1 MRLKSIQ
8 ESANKVENS
17 VNYVSRFSLNALKE
31 TSLFESYKKQGN
43 PVIITGLLEGE
54 TEWNLNYLSQQLGDL
69 EFPLRYYGKDR
80 YQQDKRHW
88 QNIGSGV
95 TGPPQPFTK
104 YAAMLRSGE
113 AKKNDIYMAKCAL
126 KNTPLNEERSL
137 KKIAANLKQL
147 GFNKSA
153 SDFNIWLGPGGHVEC
168 LHYDLMDGTLIQL
181 YGVKKVVLFPPSQT
195 ANLYPFPIYV
205 HLYRGFKLRCW
216 FSQVYPENPDFKT
229 FPQFEEALQFKQE
242 VYLQPGEA
250 LFIPA
255 GWWHEVTAVGEGMVC
270 SINRFWRVY
279 PTRRAVFS
287 WSRLRV
293 HLGSIS
299 TIPYILVAL
308 LKALFSSQRQEKVR
322 EILRSL

>member
-1 MRLKSIQ
+1 MRLKLIQ
-8 ESANKVENS
+8 ESANQVENS
-17 VNYVSRFSLNALKE
+17 VDDVARISVNSLTE
-31 TSLFESYKKQGN
+31 TSFFESYKKKGT
-43 PVIITGLLEGE
+43 PAVITGLLDGE
-54 TEWNLNYLSQQLGDL
+54 TEWNLNYLSQKLGDL
-69 EFPLRYYGKDR
+69 EFPLRHYGKDR

-88 QNIGSGV
+88 KNIGSGV
-95 TGPPQPFTK
+95 TGPPQPFSK

-113 AKKNDIYMAKCAL
+113 ARKNDIYMAKCGL

-137 KKIAANLKQL
+137 KKIAANLQQL

-153 SDFNIWLGPGGHVEC
+153 GDFNIWLGPGGHVEC
-168 LHYDLMDGTLIQL
+168 LHYDLMDGTLVQL

-216 FSQVYPENPDFKT
+216 FSQVYPEHPDLKT

-255 GWWHEVTAVGEGMVC
+255 GWWHEVTAIGEGMVC

-279 PTRRAVFS
+279 PTARAIFS

-308 LKALFSSQRQEKVR
+308 LKALFSRQKKEKVK

>member
-1 MRLKSIQ
+1 MKLKLTQ
-8 ESANKVENS
+8 EILNNLQNV
-17 VNYVSRFSLNALKE
+17 VNYVPRFHLK
-31 TSLFESYKKQGN
+31 TITKATFFTRYKKPGI
-43 PVIITGLLEGE
+43 PVVITGLLDGE
-54 TEWNLNYLSQQLGDL
+54 AEWNLDYLCQKLGDL
-69 EFPLRYYGKDR
+69 EFPLRRYGKDR
-80 YQQDKRHW
+80 YRQEKRYW
-88 QNIGSGV
+88 KNIGSGV
-95 TGPPQPFTK
+95 TGAEKPFGE
-104 YAAMLRSGE
+104 YVAMLRSGE
-113 AKKNDIYMAKCAL
+113 ARENDIYMAKCSL
-126 KNTPLNEERSL
+126 KNTPLNEGRSL
-137 KKIAANLKQL
+137 QKIASHLQKL

-181 YGVKKVVLFPPSQT
+181 HGVKKVVLFPPSQT

-216 FSQVYPENPDFKT
+216 FSQVDPENPDFKT
-229 FPQFEEALQFKQE
+229 FPHFEEASRFKRE

-250 LFIPA
+250 LFIPC
-255 GWWHEVTAVGEGMVC
+255 GWWHEVTAEGEGMVC

-279 PTRRAVFS
+279 PTGRAIFS

-293 HLGSIS
+293 HLGSLA

-308 LKALFSSQRQEKVR
+308 VKALFSSQRKEKVK